1 MLQTAEEAISKL
13 ELGLSSPRERP
24 PGTVNSY
31 LQTARSF
38 LRWRA
43 SMQPLSVLLPVTPED
58 FRRYFVWRRQNG
70 ISERTL
76 AKEFAHLGKLARSN
90 SWDWPFTKADRPVSR
105 DEAFTPAFTPA
116 DLEALIAARD
126 AYTPQER
133 FYLAISTTWGR
144 RREEMVKIRKK
155 DCSTTSISIQTA
167 KQPRGPSRKEKLIP
181 EEIRDILL
189 SYHPKI
195 TAVSTLSSLFC
206 RLMEKSGLEMRKGW
220 GWHSIRRTL
229 ETAVQW
235 KLAEN
240 QLPLSLVGD
249 FFDWSRTRSSTAF
262 GGAPMAGVY
271 THHEVMLSG
280 DFAVDRLILPI
291 HPFLPCWRQQKGASP
306 LPGGEGDT
314 PSDPL
319 PQDTPESGGLEKIW
333 RAGLAEGL
341 REGN

>member
-1 MLQTAEEAISKL
+1 MLQTAEEALSKL
-13 ELGLSSPRERP
+13 ELDLSSPRERA
-24 PGTVNSY
+24 PGTISSY
-31 LQTARSF
+31 LQTDRSF

-43 SMQPLSVLLPVTPED
+43 SMQPLSVLLAPTAED
-58 FRRYFVWRRQNG
+58 FKRYFVWRRQNA

-76 AKEFAHLGKLARSN
+76 RKEFVHLEKLALSN

-105 DEAFTPAFTPA
+105 DEAFTPAFTPE
-116 DLEALIAARD
+116 DIEALIAARE
-126 AYTPQER
+126 AYTPQEL

-144 RREEMVKIRKK
+144 RREEMVKIRKR
-155 DCSTTSISIQTA
+155 DCTATSIRIETA
-167 KQPRGPSRKEKLIP
+167 KQRHGPSRKEKLIP

-189 SYHPKI
+189 SYSPKI
-195 TAVSTLSSLFC
+195 TAVSSLSSLFA
-206 RLMEKSGLEMRKGW
+206 RVMEKSGLEMRKGW

-240 QLPLSLVGD
+240 ELPLSLVGD
-249 FFDWSRTRSSTAF
+249 FFDWSKTRASTAF

-291 HPFLPCWRQQKGASP
+291 HPFLPCWRQGTKPKPAV
-306 LPGGEGDT
+306 DT
-314 PSDPL
+314 ENG
-319 PQDTPESGGLEKIW
+319 TLEKRW
-333 RAGLAEGL
+333 RAGLAQGL